1 MATTAHLRVVV
12 MSGAGESERAL
23 GLRGHWGAVHSAARS
38 PTSAPRCGPPPYA
51 THQCAS
57 AHSTYLP
64 SHCQPFTSSAQSVSP
79 SRGGPP
85 VAAPYV
91 QRTRVGHGQ
100 HGRLFFFQMSRSR
113 RCAIMRSRHC
123 SQSAPLR
130 SSSCA
135 RILSPESDSQNLRKC
150 ACVATE
156 VNEPRPKAHA
166 LSRATRYREQALFDC
181 VLRCHLVRAVQEYYC
196 HRCRDGAINRIKH
209 VVGRPGPTQ
218 RQDEQESGERGV

>member
-64 SHCQPFTSSAQSVSP
+64 SHCQPFTSSVQSVS
-79 SRGGPP
+79 
-85 VAAPYV
+85 PYV

-100 HGRLFFFQMSRSR
+100 NGRLFFFQMCWSR
-113 RCAIMRSRHC
+113 RCAITRSRHC
-123 SQSAPLR
+123 SQSAPLC
-130 SSSCA
+130 STSCA
-135 RILSPESDSQNLRKC
+135 RILSPESDSQSWKEVR
-150 ACVATE
+150 VATE
-156 VNEPRPKAHA
+156 RPNEPRPKADA
-166 LSRATRYREQALFDC
+166 R
-181 VLRCHLVRAVQEYYC
+181 
-196 HRCRDGAINRIKH
+196 
-209 VVGRPGPTQ
+209 
-218 RQDEQESGERGV
+218 

>member
-1 MATTAHLRVVV
+1 MAATAHLRVVV
-12 MSGAGESERAL
+12 MSGAGERALGERAL
-23 GLRGHWGAVHSAARS
+23 GSCALSCEITHFSPPVWAAPIRDTPMCKRTLYISAK
-38 PTSAPRCGPPPYA
+38 P
-51 THQCAS
+51 
-57 AHSTYLP
+57 
-64 SHCQPFTSSAQSVSP
+64 CQPFTSSAQSVSP

-181 VLRCHLVRAVQEYYC
+181 AALPSCASRT
-196 HRCRDGAINRIKH
+196 GI
-209 VVGRPGPTQ
+209 
-218 RQDEQESGERGV
+218 